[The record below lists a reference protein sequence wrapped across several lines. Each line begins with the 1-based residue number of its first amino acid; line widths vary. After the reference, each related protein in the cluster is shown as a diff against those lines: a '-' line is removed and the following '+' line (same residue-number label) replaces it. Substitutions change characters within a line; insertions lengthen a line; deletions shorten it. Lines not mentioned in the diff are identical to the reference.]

1 MTQKRK
7 AILHSRLVHINRI
20 DNEYWQMKLFEPSD
34 NMWFELLT
42 FDLDSLVLQAN
53 IIYNI
58 DLREYLN

>member
-1 MTQKRK
+1 MSQKRK
-7 AILHSRLVHINRI
+7 ATLHSRLVYINRI
-20 DNEYWQMKLFEPSD
+20 DDEYWQMKLFEPSD

-53 IIYNI
+53 VIYNI

>member
-1 MTQKRK
+1 M
-7 AILHSRLVHINRI
+7 VHINKSDEGFFQVMI
-20 DNEYWQMKLFEPSD
+20 FDSTDNIW
-34 NMWFELLT
+34 NELLT

>member
-1 MTQKRK
+1 M
-7 AILHSRLVHINRI
+7 VHINKSDEGFFKVMI
-20 DNEYWQMKLFEPSD
+20 FDPSSKVW
-34 NMWFELLT
+34 NELLA

>member
-1 MTQKRK
+1 MSQKRK
-7 AILHSRLVHINRI
+7 ATLHSRLVHINRI

>member
-1 MTQKRK
+1 M
-7 AILHSRLVHINRI
+7 VHLKQLDGGFLQAMIF
-20 DNEYWQMKLFEPSD
+20 DPSSKVW
-34 NMWFELLT
+34 NELLA